1 MIDTDKYEGYSKG
14 EWKIVEGVHA
24 DKDGKQEQIWG
35 QPIHHTDLG
44 MFFLDTDFNNDI
56 PKEIQQRRIEARL
69 NGQRDEE
76 AETESDHWADAY
88 VDEWIDEIGKNLLLA
103 QDAPLLLT
111 EVERLREAILE
122 FADYLEE
129 KVTPYM
135 TNDMHEVV
143 PIGGM
148 VSDLRKMIKGDD

>member
-1 MIDTDKYEGYSKG
+1 MIDTDKYY
-14 EWKIVEGVHA
+14 
-24 DKDGKQEQIWG
+24 
-35 QPIHHTDLG
+35 
-44 MFFLDTDFNNDI
+44 
-56 PKEIQQRRIEARL
+56 IEL
-69 NGQRDEE
+69 NAFAE
-76 AETESDHWADAY
+76 A
-88 VDEWIDEIGKNLLLA
+88 NLIA
-103 QDAPLLLT
+103 DAPLLLA

-148 VSDLRKMIKGDD
+148 VSDLHKMIKGDEEE